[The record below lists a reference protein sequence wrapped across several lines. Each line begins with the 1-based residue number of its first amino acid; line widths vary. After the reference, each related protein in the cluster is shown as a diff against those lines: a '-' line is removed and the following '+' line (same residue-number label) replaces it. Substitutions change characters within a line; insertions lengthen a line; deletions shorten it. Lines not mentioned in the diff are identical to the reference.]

1 MTTAEAIARTENE
14 IQYCEENLEEAVDE
28 YKRKIASYTAFE
40 IAEGMADGLQ
50 SRIKELVTEIRTKK
64 QFAEMLK
71 SIR

>member
-14 IQYCEENLEEAVDE
+14 IQYCEANLEEAVAE

-50 SRIKELVTEIRTKK
+50 RQIKELTAEIRTKK
-64 QFAEMLK
+64 QFVEMLK
-71 SIR
+71 AIR

>member
-14 IQYCEENLEEAVDE
+14 IQYCEENLEEAVAE

-50 SRIKELVTEIRTKK
+50 QRIKELAAEIQTKK
-64 QFAEMLK
+64 QFVEMLK
-71 SIR
+71 IIR

>member
-14 IQYCEENLEEAVDE
+14 IQYCEENLEEAVAE

-50 SRIKELVTEIRTKK
+50 QRIKELTAEIRTKK
-64 QFAEMLK
+64 QFVEMLK
-71 SIR
+71 TIR

>member
-14 IQYCEENLEEAVDE
+14 IQYCEASLEEAVAE

-50 SRIKELVTEIRTKK
+50 RQIKELTSEIRTKK

-71 SIR
+71 TIR

>member
-14 IQYCEENLEEAVDE
+14 IQYREANLAEAVAE

-50 SRIKELVTEIRTKK
+50 RRIKELASEIRTKK
-64 QFAEMLK
+64 QFVEMLK
-71 SIR
+71 TIR